1 MDLGTPVHKNPLEL
15 DEKEDELPQ
24 AIPTIKSHPLDNV
37 LGDLRKGVQTRSQV
51 QNVVNHLSFLSHIEP
66 KTAKEVLLDEDW
78 ISAMQDE
85 LLQFTRSKVWELV
98 PNPHDT
104 SIIGTKWVFRNKLD
118 ENGTVVRNKARL
130 VAQGYTQME
139 GIDFDETYAPVARIE
154 SIRMLLA
161 YACHKNFKVYQMD
174 VKFAFLNGILGKE
187 VYVKQPP
194 GFEDATHPNHVY
206 KLYKALYGLKQA
218 PRAWIAN
225 KAI

>member
-15 DEKEDELPQ
+15 DEKEDELLKE
-24 AIPTIKSHPLDNV
+24 ITTIKSHPLDNV
-37 LGDLRKGVQTRSQV
+37 LGDLKKGVQTRSQV
-51 QNVVNHLSFLSHIEP
+51 QNVVNHLSFLSQIEP
-66 KTAKEVLLDEDW
+66 KTAKEALLDEDW

-98 PNPHDT
+98 SKPHDT

-118 ENGTVVRNKARL
+118 ENETVVRNKARL

-154 SIRMLLA
+154 SIQILLA

-174 VKFAFLNGILGKE
+174 VKSAFLNGFWKRK
-187 VYVKQPP
+187 YM
-194 GFEDATHPNHVY
+194 
-206 KLYKALYGLKQA
+206 
-218 PRAWIAN
+218 
-225 KAI
+225 